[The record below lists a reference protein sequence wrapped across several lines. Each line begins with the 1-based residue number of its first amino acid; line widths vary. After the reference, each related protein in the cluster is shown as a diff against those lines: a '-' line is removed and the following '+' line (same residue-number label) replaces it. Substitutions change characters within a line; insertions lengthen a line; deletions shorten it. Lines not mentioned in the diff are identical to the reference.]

1 MVLIK
6 LQPSRKKRKEGDVFI
21 IQPKEDVFFFGV
33 VVKAKMALK
42 DPIMNGGH
50 LIFIFNYPSR
60 EKEIPENLFS
70 YDLLIAPQIVNNQ
83 GWLKGYFETLG
94 TISINKKDIEKNYGF
109 WDIITKQY
117 VDEMGEPLPSEPN
130 MFSDYGLGSYGSV
143 SVAIKET
150 LDKSPELLRNVR

>member
-1 MVLIK
+1 MDLK
-6 LQPSRKKRKEGDVFI
+6 RLQPTRKKPNEGDVFI

-60 EKEIPENLFS
+60 KKEIPENLFS

-94 TISINKKDIEKNYGF
+94 TISISKKDIEKNYGF
-109 WDIITKQY
+109 WDIVTKQY
-117 VDEMGEPLPSEPN
+117 VDELGKPLPSIPK
-130 MFSDYGLGSYGSV
+130 MFADYGLGSYGSV
-143 SVAIKET
+143 SGVIKEI
-150 LDKSPELLRNVR
+150 LDKSPDLLKNV